1 MFRRRSSRRTVRPVI
16 QSVKRQIV
24 VGPITQVPG
33 NIQYT
38 LTKGTDLLSV
48 PVEQAEVPTGAIVK
62 YIEVQVSQQH
72 VGTTDTAFT
81 VLSVQLVHSGQVAI
95 DPYTTGGNEQR
106 NQVMHTIVRCVSPLQ
121 NSNVMIKFKIPKRYQ
136 RIRNGDRW
144 IMTVNNNIALEHLH
158 FVFFKYYT

>member
-1 MFRRRSSRRTVRPVI
+1 MRHFGRKPKIRPVI

-38 LTKGTDLLSV
+38 LTHGKDLLSV
-48 PVEQAEVPTGAIVK
+48 PVEQEEVPTGAIVK

-81 VLSVQLVHSGQVAI
+81 VLSIQLVHSGQVAI

-106 NQVMHTIVRCVSPLQ
+106 NQML
-121 NSNVMIKFKIPKRYQ
+121 
-136 RIRNGDRW
+136 
-144 IMTVNNNIALEHLH
+144 
-158 FVFFKYYT
+158 FFLRL